1 MNDIDLARLMQTKAK
16 QDLSALHGM
25 IDKTIFAEEIFGF
38 HAQQA
43 VEKSLKA
50 WLALIGVSF
59 PLIHDLEEL
68 FALLKDQG
76 QAVPDIFQSLV
87 DLTDFSV
94 QFRYDTYIDFED
106 ELDRE
111 EVIQK
116 VQNFVDHVE
125 QLLNNASTE
134 ASSEASQSENDV

>member
-16 QDLSALHGM
+16 QDLSALRGM
-25 IDKTIFAEEIFGF
+25 MDKTIFAEEIFGF

-50 WLALIGVSF
+50 WLALIGVNF

-94 QFRYDTYIDFED
+94 QFRYDSYIDFED
-106 ELDRE
+106 ELDRD

-125 QLLNNASTE
+125 RLLNNASTE

>member
-1 MNDIDLARLMQTKAK
+1 MSDIDDARLMQTKAK
-16 QDLSALHGM
+16 QDLSALCGM
-25 IDKTIFAEEIFGF
+25 KDKTIFAEEIFGF

-50 WLALIGVSF
+50 WLALIGVDF

-106 ELDRE
+106 ELDRDE
-111 EVIQK
+111 IIQK
-116 VQNFVDHVE
+116 VQNFVDYVE
-125 QLLNNASTE
+125 QLLNNASME

>member
-1 MNDIDLARLMQTKAK
+1 MM
-16 QDLSALHGM
+16 
-25 IDKTIFAEEIFGF
+25 DKTIFAEEIFGF

-43 VEKSLKA
+43 VEKSLKG
-50 WLALIGVSF
+50 WLALIGVNF

-106 ELDRE
+106 ELDRD

-134 ASSEASQSENDV
+134 ASSEASQSENDDEE

>member
-1 MNDIDLARLMQTKAK
+1 MSDIDDARLMQTKAK
-16 QDLSALHGM
+16 QDLSALCGM
-25 IDKTIFAEEIFGF
+25 MDKTIFAEEIFGF

-50 WLALIGVSF
+50 WLALIGVDF

-106 ELDRE
+106 ELDRDE
-111 EVIQK
+111 IIQK

-134 ASSEASQSENDV
+134 ASQSKNDDEK

>member
-1 MNDIDLARLMQTKAK
+1 MSVIDDACLMQTKAK
-16 QDLSALHGM
+16 QDLSALRGM
-25 IDKTIFAEEIFGF
+25 KDKTIFAEEIFGF

-50 WLALIGVSF
+50 WLALIGVDF

-106 ELDRE
+106 ELDRDE
-111 EVIQK
+111 IIQK

-134 ASSEASQSENDV
+134 ASQSEDDA

>member
-1 MNDIDLARLMQTKAK
+1 MSDIDDARLMQTKAK
-16 QDLSALHGM
+16 QDLSALCGM
-25 IDKTIFAEEIFGF
+25 MDKTIFAEEIFGF

-50 WLALIGVSF
+50 WLSLIGVDF

-106 ELDRE
+106 ELDRDE
-111 EVIQK
+111 IIQK

-134 ASSEASQSENDV
+134 ASQSENDDEK

>member
-1 MNDIDLARLMQTKAK
+1 MSDIDDARLMQTKAK
-16 QDLSALHGM
+16 QDLSALCGM
-25 IDKTIFAEEIFGF
+25 MDKTIFAEEIFGF

-50 WLALIGVSF
+50 WLALIGVDF

-106 ELDRE
+106 ELDRDE
-111 EVIQK
+111 IIQK

-134 ASSEASQSENDV
+134 ASQSENDA

>member
-1 MNDIDLARLMQTKAK
+1 M
-16 QDLSALHGM
+16 
-25 IDKTIFAEEIFGF
+25 
-38 HAQQA
+38 
-43 VEKSLKA
+43 
-50 WLALIGVSF
+50 
-59 PLIHDLEEL
+59 PC
-68 FALLKDQG
+68 KDQG

-87 DLTDFSV
+87 DLTDFSI

-106 ELDRE
+106 ELDRD

-134 ASSEASQSENDV
+134 ASSEASQSEIDA

>member
-1 MNDIDLARLMQTKAK
+1 MSDIDDARLMQTKAK
-16 QDLSALHGM
+16 QDLSALRGM
-25 IDKTIFAEEIFGF
+25 MDKTIFAEEIFGF

-50 WLALIGVSF
+50 WLALIGVDF

-87 DLTDFSV
+87 DLTDFSI

-106 ELDRE
+106 ELDRDE
-111 EVIQK
+111 IIQK

-134 ASSEASQSENDV
+134 TSSEAFTIGK

>member
-1 MNDIDLARLMQTKAK
+1 MSDIDLARLMQTKAK
-16 QDLSALHGM
+16 QDLSALRGM
-25 IDKTIFAEEIFGF
+25 MDKTIFAEEIFGF

-50 WLALIGVSF
+50 WLALIGVNF

-94 QFRYDTYIDFED
+94 QFRYDSYT
-106 ELDRE
+106 
-111 EVIQK
+111 
-116 VQNFVDHVE
+116 
-125 QLLNNASTE
+125 
-134 ASSEASQSENDV
+134 

>member
-1 MNDIDLARLMQTKAK
+1 MSDIDLARLMQTKAK
-16 QDLSALHGM
+16 QDLSALRGM
-25 IDKTIFAEEIFGF
+25 MDKTIFAEEIFGF

-50 WLALIGVSF
+50 WLALIGVNF

-94 QFRYDTYIDFED
+94 QFRYDSYIDFED
-106 ELDRE
+106 ELDRD
-111 EVIQK
+111 EVIEK

-134 ASSEASQSENDV
+134 ASQSENDDEE

>member
-1 MNDIDLARLMQTKAK
+1 MNTLFQPFSSLTIVLK
-16 QDLSALHGM
+16 QL
-25 IDKTIFAEEIFGF
+25 
-38 HAQQA
+38 
-43 VEKSLKA
+43 LKA
-50 WLALIGVSF
+50 WLSLIGVSF

-106 ELDRE
+106 ELDRDE
-111 EVIQK
+111 IIQK

-134 ASSEASQSENDV
+134 ASQSENDA

>member
-1 MNDIDLARLMQTKAK
+1 MSDIDDARLMQTKAK
-16 QDLSALHGM
+16 QDLSALCGM
-25 IDKTIFAEEIFGF
+25 MDKTIFAEEIFGF

-50 WLALIGVSF
+50 WLALIGVDF

-106 ELDRE
+106 ELDRDE
-111 EVIQK
+111 IIQK

-134 ASSEASQSENDV
+134 ASQSENDDEK

>member
-1 MNDIDLARLMQTKAK
+1 MSDIDDARLMQTKAK
-16 QDLSALHGM
+16 QDLSALCGM
-25 IDKTIFAEEIFGF
+25 MDKTIFAEEIFGF

-50 WLALIGVSF
+50 WLALIGVNF

-76 QAVPDIFQSLV
+76 QAIPDIFQSLV

-106 ELDRE
+106 ELDRD
-111 EVIQK
+111 EVVQK
-116 VQNFVDHVE
+116 VQNFVDYVE

-134 ASSEASQSENDV
+134 ASSEASQSEDDA

>member
-1 MNDIDLARLMQTKAK
+1 MSDIDDARLMQTKAK
-16 QDLSALHGM
+16 QDLSALRGM
-25 IDKTIFAEEIFGF
+25 MDKTIFAEEIFGF

-50 WLALIGVSF
+50 WLALIGVDF

-106 ELDRE
+106 ELDRDE
-111 EVIQK
+111 IIQK

-125 QLLNNASTE
+125 QRLNNASTE
-134 ASSEASQSENDV
+134 ASQSEDDA

>member
-1 MNDIDLARLMQTKAK
+1 MSDIDDARLMQTKAK
-16 QDLSALHGM
+16 QDLSALCGM
-25 IDKTIFAEEIFGF
+25 MDTTIFAEEIFGF

-50 WLALIGVSF
+50 WLALIGVDF

-106 ELDRE
+106 ELDRNE
-111 EVIQK
+111 IIQK

-134 ASSEASQSENDV
+134 ASQSENDV

>member
-1 MNDIDLARLMQTKAK
+1 MSDIDDARLMQTKAK
-16 QDLSALHGM
+16 QDLSALRGM
-25 IDKTIFAEEIFGF
+25 MDKTIFAEEIFGF

-50 WLALIGVSF
+50 WLALIGVDF

-87 DLTDFSV
+87 DLTDFSI

-106 ELDRE
+106 ELDRDE
-111 EVIQK
+111 IIQK

-125 QLLNNASTE
+125 QLLNNASTK
-134 ASSEASQSENDV
+134 ASSEGLQSENDV

>member
-1 MNDIDLARLMQTKAK
+1 MSDIDDARLMQTKAK
-16 QDLSALHGM
+16 QDLSALCGM
-25 IDKTIFAEEIFGF
+25 MDKTIFAEEIFGF

-50 WLALIGVSF
+50 WLALIGVDF

-106 ELDRE
+106 ELDRDE
-111 EVIQK
+111 IIQK

-125 QLLNNASTE
+125 LLLNNASTE
-134 ASSEASQSENDV
+134 ASQSENDA